1 MKQFIMYAFIALLS
15 SLSNVSI
22 QSQSSLTPMEA
33 AVKKLDLVENLSDL
47 KQVRL
52 QFERISMM
60 DPTVWLPYYY
70 LAYIDIELSF
80 YVADD
85 KEKLQY
91 LAESQTYLEKLKKM
105 KISDPKESSEIST
118 LRGYWYFAQMAIDPA
133 VNGPRYSGVIINC
146 YSEAL
151 KLNPDNP
158 RAILLN
164 AHFQQNMARFMN
176 GSYPKFEED
185 IERARSL
192 FENESTETVLPHW
205 GRTKKFNAES

>member
-22 QSQSSLTPMEA
+22 HSQSSSTPLET
-33 AVKKLDLVENLSDL
+33 AVKQLDLAENVSDL

-52 QFERISMM
+52 QFERLSVM
-60 DPTVWLPYYY
+60 DPTAWIPYYY

-80 YVADD
+80 YVTDG

-91 LAESQTYLEKLKKM
+91 LEESQTYLDKLKKM
-105 KISDPKESSEIST
+105 KITDPKELSEIST
-118 LRGYWYFAQMAIDPA
+118 LRGYWYFAQMAINPA
-133 VNGPRYSGVIINC
+133 TNGPRYSGVIINC
-146 YSEAL
+146 YREAL

-158 RAILLN
+158 RAIFLN
-164 AHFQQNMARFMN
+164 AHFQQNMARFM
-176 GSYPKFEED
+176 GSSYPQFDKD
-185 IERARSL
+185 IEKAQSL

-205 GRTKKFNAES
+205 GKAKRF